1 MDKKWVRA
9 VWREDEKEMELAIP
23 SVWVEG
29 NRIRWP
35 NTSNAKSALKECK
48 KPADKWLSFDLIKIK
63 FSSDDYRECEDYDET
78 TAVES
83 ECDSEPVM
91 KRKPKKKVMSDFIMD
106 SAEDNSSIKMQ
117 KKLPVAAPVMP
128 PKPPQK
134 ISSKKNQDQSSLQ
147 SSRSRSPSPST
158 RDEMETRR
166 SRSITPSKSW
176 ASSNSRESS
185 MNRSMSPRSP
195 IRSTQRSRIST
206 SRSPIRSTQRSR
218 ISTSRSPIR
227 STQRPRISTSRSP
240 IRSTQRP
247 RISTSRSPIRSTQR
261 SRISTSRSPIRST
274 QRPRISTSRSPI
286 RSTQRPR
293 ISTPRSPIRSTQRPR
308 ISTSRSPIRSTQR
321 SRISR
326 SRSPVH
332 SLNSSRFSRSKSRD
346 RHHNRSRHSMS
357 QSSERSTLR
366 RESPKRLNKGSEHS
380 RSYDRP
386 CSRLSVEST
395 PTLPSLSKRKQHQS
409 STDSFPMTEER
420 FQGRV
425 LYLLVEIRDL
435 LKSPATTA
443 TNTEDVDLVTI
454 DSEEGFEALDRRLE
468 NRDFKA
474 SFKFLLQKI
483 GGTDGT
489 DHMKKAMLRTM
500 TNSYMAGLNMKGKR
514 GKKAFGS
521 SQLYLLIKET
531 VLTSHT
537 QYTESKFNEDFAKFL
552 KYAPER
558 VGGGGRRRR
567 D

>member
-1 MDKKWVRA
+1 MLNRMARVFEFTTNEQRMHMDKKWVRA

-117 KKLPVAAPVMP
+117 KKLPVAGF
-128 PKPPQK
+128 
-134 ISSKKNQDQSSLQ
+134 
-147 SSRSRSPSPST
+147 
-158 RDEMETRR
+158 
-166 SRSITPSKSW
+166 
-176 ASSNSRESS
+176 
-185 MNRSMSPRSP
+185 
-195 IRSTQRSRIST
+195 QR
-206 SRSPIRSTQRSR
+206 
-218 ISTSRSPIR
+218 
-227 STQRPRISTSRSP
+227 
-240 IRSTQRP
+240 
-247 RISTSRSPIRSTQR
+247 
-261 SRISTSRSPIRST
+261 
-274 QRPRISTSRSPI
+274 
-286 RSTQRPR
+286 
-293 ISTPRSPIRSTQRPR
+293 
-308 ISTSRSPIRSTQR
+308 
-321 SRISR
+321 
-326 SRSPVH
+326 
-332 SLNSSRFSRSKSRD
+332 
-346 RHHNRSRHSMS
+346 
-357 QSSERSTLR
+357 
-366 RESPKRLNKGSEHS
+366 
-380 RSYDRP
+380 
-386 CSRLSVEST
+386 
-395 PTLPSLSKRKQHQS
+395 
-409 STDSFPMTEER
+409 
-420 FQGRV
+420 RV

-435 LKSPATTA
+435 LKSPVTTA
-443 TNTEDVDLVTI
+443 SNTEDVDLVTI

-537 QYTESKFNEDFAKFL
+537 QYTESKFNEDLAKFL

-567 D
+567 DRLFFTFT

>member
-106 SAEDNSSIKMQ
+106 SAEDNSSIKTQ

-147 SSRSRSPSPST
+147 SSRSRSPSSST

-227 STQRPRISTSRSP
+227 STQR
-240 IRSTQRP
+240 
-247 RISTSRSPIRSTQR
+247 

-293 ISTPRSPIRSTQRPR
+293 ISTSRSPIRSTQRPR

-420 FQGRV
+420 FQRRV
-425 LYLLVEIRDL
+425 LYLLVEIRDR
-435 LKSPATTA
+435 LKSPVTTA
-443 TNTEDVDLVTI
+443 SNTEDVDLVTI

-468 NRDFKA
+468 NKDFKA

-537 QYTESKFNEDFAKFL
+537 QYTESKFNEDLAKFL

>member
-147 SSRSRSPSPST
+147 SSRSRSPSPFT

-185 MNRSMSPRSP
+185 MNRSMSP
-195 IRSTQRSRIST
+195 
-206 SRSPIRSTQRSR
+206 
-218 ISTSRSPIR
+218 
-227 STQRPRISTSRSP
+227 
-240 IRSTQRP
+240 
-247 RISTSRSPIRSTQR
+247 RSPIRSTQR

-420 FQGRV
+420 FQRRV

-435 LKSPATTA
+435 LKSPVTTA
-443 TNTEDVDLVTI
+443 SNTEDVDLVTI

-537 QYTESKFNEDFAKFL
+537 QYTESKFNEDLAKFL

-567 D
+567 DRLFFTFT

>member
-9 VWREDEKEMELAIP
+9 VWREDKKEMELAIP

-261 SRISTSRSPIRST
+261 PRISTSRSPIRSTQRSRISTSRSPIRST
-274 QRPRISTSRSPI
+274 QRPRISTS
-286 RSTQRPR
+286 
-293 ISTPRSPIRSTQRPR
+293 RSPIRSTQRPR

-332 SLNSSRFSRSKSRD
+332 SLNSSRFSRSKSSN

-357 QSSERSTLR
+357 QSSERSTLQ

-395 PTLPSLSKRKQHQS
+395 PTLPSLSKRKQNQS

-420 FQGRV
+420 FQRRV

-435 LKSPATTA
+435 LKSPVTTA
-443 TNTEDVDLVTI
+443 SNTEDVDLVTI

-537 QYTESKFNEDFAKFL
+537 QYTESKFNEDLAKLL

>member
-1 MDKKWVRA
+1 MDKKW
-9 VWREDEKEMELAIP
+9 
-23 SVWVEG
+23 
-29 NRIRWP
+29 
-35 NTSNAKSALKECK
+35 
-48 KPADKWLSFDLIKIK
+48 IK

-147 SSRSRSPSPST
+147 SSRS
-158 RDEMETRR
+158 
-166 SRSITPSKSW
+166 
-176 ASSNSRESS
+176 
-185 MNRSMSPRSP
+185 
-195 IRSTQRSRIST
+195 
-206 SRSPIRSTQRSR
+206 
-218 ISTSRSPIR
+218 
-227 STQRPRISTSRSP
+227 
-240 IRSTQRP
+240 
-247 RISTSRSPIRSTQR
+247 
-261 SRISTSRSPIRST
+261 
-274 QRPRISTSRSPI
+274 
-286 RSTQRPR
+286 
-293 ISTPRSPIRSTQRPR
+293 
-308 ISTSRSPIRSTQR
+308 
-321 SRISR
+321 
-326 SRSPVH
+326 
-332 SLNSSRFSRSKSRD
+332 
-346 RHHNRSRHSMS
+346 
-357 QSSERSTLR
+357 
-366 RESPKRLNKGSEHS
+366 
-380 RSYDRP
+380 YDRP
-386 CSRLSVEST
+386 CSRLSVESI

-420 FQGRV
+420 FQRRV
-425 LYLLVEIRDL
+425 LYLLVEIRDI
-435 LKSPATTA
+435 LKSPVTTA
-443 TNTEDVDLVTI
+443 SNTEDVDLVTI

-537 QYTESKFNEDFAKFL
+537 QYTESKFNEDLAKFL

>member
-1 MDKKWVRA
+1 
-9 VWREDEKEMELAIP
+9 
-23 SVWVEG
+23 
-29 NRIRWP
+29 
-35 NTSNAKSALKECK
+35 
-48 KPADKWLSFDLIKIK
+48 
-63 FSSDDYRECEDYDET
+63 
-78 TAVES
+78 
-83 ECDSEPVM
+83 
-91 KRKPKKKVMSDFIMD
+91 
-106 SAEDNSSIKMQ
+106 
-117 KKLPVAAPVMP
+117 
-128 PKPPQK
+128 
-134 ISSKKNQDQSSLQ
+134 
-147 SSRSRSPSPST
+147 
-158 RDEMETRR
+158 METRR

-185 MNRSMSPRSP
+185 MNRSMSP
-195 IRSTQRSRIST
+195 
-206 SRSPIRSTQRSR
+206 
-218 ISTSRSPIR
+218 
-227 STQRPRISTSRSP
+227 
-240 IRSTQRP
+240 
-247 RISTSRSPIRSTQR
+247 RSPIRSTQR

-420 FQGRV
+420 FQRRV

-435 LKSPATTA
+435 LKSPVTTA
-443 TNTEDVDLVTI
+443 SNTEDVDLVTI

-537 QYTESKFNEDFAKFL
+537 QYTESKFNEDLAKFL

-567 D
+567 DRLFFTFT

>member
-206 SRSPIRSTQRSR
+206 SRSPIRSTQR
-218 ISTSRSPIR
+218 
-227 STQRPRISTSRSP
+227 PRISTSRSP

-420 FQGRV
+420 FQRRV

-435 LKSPATTA
+435 LKSPVTTA
-443 TNTEDVDLVTI
+443 SNTEDVDLVTI

-537 QYTESKFNEDFAKFL
+537 QYTESKFNEDLAKFL